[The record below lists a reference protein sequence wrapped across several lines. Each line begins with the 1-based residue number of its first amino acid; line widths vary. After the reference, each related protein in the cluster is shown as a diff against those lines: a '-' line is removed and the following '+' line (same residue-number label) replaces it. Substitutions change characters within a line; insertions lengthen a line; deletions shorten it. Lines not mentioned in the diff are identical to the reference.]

1 MRISPRGWI
10 IFERFEPHPESYF
23 TSHVVSLVSENI
35 DITNLLNIT
44 FESSVTANNR
54 LKQMSSEPV
63 KICSCK
69 PSNKT
74 SNSPII
80 NCAVSSSI
88 KRTIQTYPGKSVS
101 LYLAAVDALS
111 CIDYKDNYDIYFI
124 LTYSFTNSLQQQRHS
139 SDFQYSK

>member
-1 MRISPRGWI
+1 
-10 IFERFEPHPESYF
+10 
-23 TSHVVSLVSENI
+23 
-35 DITNLLNIT
+35 
-44 FESSVTANNR
+44 
-54 LKQMSSEPV
+54 MSSESV

-88 KRTIQTYPGKSVS
+88 KHTIQTYPGKSVS

-111 CIDYKDNYDIYFI
+111 CIDYKENYDIYII

>member
-1 MRISPRGWI
+1 MYVNPLYTSYSFISK
-10 IFERFEPHPESYF
+10 
-23 TSHVVSLVSENI
+23 NI

-44 FESSVTANNR
+44 SVTVNNR
-54 LKQMSSEPV
+54 LKQMSSESV
-63 KICSCK
+63 KIFSCK
-69 PSNKT
+69 PSNKI

-111 CIDYKDNYDIYFI
+111 CIDYKENYDIY
-124 LTYSFTNSLQQQRHS
+124 LDSFV
-139 SDFQYSK
+139 Y

>member
-1 MRISPRGWI
+1 
-10 IFERFEPHPESYF
+10 
-23 TSHVVSLVSENI
+23 
-35 DITNLLNIT
+35 
-44 FESSVTANNR
+44 
-54 LKQMSSEPV
+54 MSSEPV

-88 KRTIQTYPGKSVS
+88 KHTIQTYPGKSVS

-111 CIDYKDNYDIYFI
+111 CN
-124 LTYSFTNSLQQQRHS
+124 
-139 SDFQYSK
+139 

>member
-10 IFERFEPHPESYF
+10 IIERFEPHPESY

-44 FESSVTANNR
+44 FESSIIVNNR

-63 KICSCK
+63 KIFSCK

-80 NCAVSSSI
+80 DYAVSSSI
-88 KRTIQTYPGKSVS
+88 KHTIQTYPGKSVS

-111 CIDYKDNYDIYFI
+111 CIDYKENYDI
-124 LTYSFTNSLQQQRHS
+124 
-139 SDFQYSK
+139 